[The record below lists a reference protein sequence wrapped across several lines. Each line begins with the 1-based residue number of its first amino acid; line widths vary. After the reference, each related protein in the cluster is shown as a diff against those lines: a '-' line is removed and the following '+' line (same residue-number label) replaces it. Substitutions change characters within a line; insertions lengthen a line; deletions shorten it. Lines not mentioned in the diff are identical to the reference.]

1 MPTNNAFH
9 HQSYSAEP
17 PAASWSLLHPSDPPQ
32 PNSAEYD
39 RTMARVGEAYRA
51 AGVRAIWLMHGTFV
65 GDDMVGVIRVVERMA
80 PATAQRLRH
89 IQKRAFDK
97 LAEDSG
103 NYTAQ
108 FASEFARGTDIPVER
123 VVWSGEN
130 HHLARAH
137 AAVCLVDRLSETAYR
152 PKDRILI
159 WGHSHAGNALALVSN
174 LLAADEMQ
182 RQSFFAAARSFYRR
196 RRRGRIAQPAWERVQ
211 ELLAS
216 PSARRPW
223 PQLDLVTFGT
233 PIRYGWDTHGY
244 AKLLHFVHHR
254 PRPGVPEYQARSPQ
268 SVDDVLHAADGDYVQ
283 QLGIAGTNLPP
294 ACIGLRAWLAD
305 RRLGQLLQPGLRR
318 RDLLARLR
326 LGQRVPQEGETLLV
340 EYPDGPAARQLA
352 GHAIYTRQTWLPF
365 HAWEVARRFYAV
377 GDGD

>member
-1 MPTNNAFH
+1 
-9 HQSYSAEP
+9 
-17 PAASWSLLHPSDPPQ
+17 
-32 PNSAEYD
+32 
-39 RTMARVGEAYRA
+39 MARVGEAYRA

-65 GDDMVGVIRVVERMA
+65 GDDAVGLIRIVERMA

-89 IQKRAFDK
+89 IQKQAFDK

-108 FASEFARGTDIPVER
+108 YAGEFARCTDIPVER

-137 AAVCLVDRLSETAYR
+137 AAVCLIDRLSETGYG
-152 PKDRILI
+152 PLDRILI

-174 LLAADEMQ
+174 LLAADELK
-182 RQSFFAAARSFYRR
+182 RRSFLAAARSFYRR
-196 RRRGRIAQPAWERVQ
+196 GWRGRIAQPAWERVQ
-211 ELLAS
+211 ELLAL
-216 PSARRPW
+216 PSVRRPW

-233 PIRYGWDTHGY
+233 PIRYGWDTNGY

-254 PRPGVPEYQARSPQ
+254 PRPGVPEYQTCLPRT
-268 SVDDVLHAADGDYVQ
+268 VGDVLHAADGDYVQ

-294 ACIGLRAWLAD
+294 TFLELRSWLAD
-305 RRLGQLLQPGLRR
+305 RRLGRFLQPDLRR
-318 RDLLARLR
+318 RDLFKRLR

-340 EYPDGPAARQLA
+340 EYPDGPAARQLV
-352 GHAIYTRQTWLPF
+352 GHAIYTRQIWLPF

-377 GDGD
+377 LDGD